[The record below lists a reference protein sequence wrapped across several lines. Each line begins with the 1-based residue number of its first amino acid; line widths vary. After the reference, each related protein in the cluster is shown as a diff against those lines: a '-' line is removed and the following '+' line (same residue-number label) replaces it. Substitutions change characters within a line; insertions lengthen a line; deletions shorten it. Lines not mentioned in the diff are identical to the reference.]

1 MLSILLVFSAT
12 MNSTMAATYNR
23 VGVEVGD
30 TADYKISQSFSTDN
44 KTRFYVTCISGNVVT
59 ADDLSFWPNGTL
71 DSSTSWTV
79 NISSYGNIAYPV
91 LLAAGLKVGDH
102 LSSDPSSPTIDT
114 NTTLNVTGTS
124 RLAIH
129 AHQTGLLYY
138 LDGYWDQ
145 ATGLLIE
152 GNFFVLVSWF
162 NLTLI
167 STSVWSSGGGLSI
180 SNVAL
185 IEGGVIVLLVIALV
199 IAVRRGRKH

>member
-1 MLSILLVFSAT
+1 MAT
-12 MNSTMAATYNR
+12 NYNQ
-23 VGVEVGD
+23 VGVKVGD

-44 KTRFYVTCISGNVVT
+44 MTRFYVTYISGTVVT
-59 ADDLSFWPNGTL
+59 ADDLTFSPNGTL

-79 NISSYGNIAYPV
+79 NISSYGNLAYPV

-114 NTTLNVTGTS
+114 NTTLNVAGTS

-129 AHQTGLLYY
+129 AHETGLLYY

-152 GNFFVLVSWF
+152 GNFFVLVGWF

-167 STSVWSSGGGLSI
+167 STSVWSSS
-180 SNVAL
+180 
-185 IEGGVIVLLVIALV
+185 GGVSITTVAFAEGCVIVVLLIVIFFVA
-199 IAVRRGRKH
+199 RRGGKHK